1 MPGVTSPLGP
11 VRAPFRALVET
22 VAPMAA
28 DLDPAGW
35 DEVERQ
41 VEATLAERTAFERV
55 QVRLFLRALEWLSP
69 LLEGRRFSRLDAG
82 GRGRVLERLSRHP
95 LRLVRA
101 GAWGVRTLALLGVYG
116 RPAAWPTMGYA
127 PDRRGWE
134 ALR

>member
-1 MPGVTSPLGP
+1 MRAVRPLAP

-22 VAPMAA
+22 VAPLAA
-28 DLDPAGW
+28 DLDAAAW

-41 VEATLAERTAFERV
+41 VDATLGERSGLERA
-55 QVRLFLRALEWLSP
+55 QVRLFLRALEWLAV
-69 LLEGRRFSRLDAG
+69 LLEGRRFTRLDARA
-82 GRGRVLERLSRHP
+82 RGRVLERLARHP

-116 RPAAWPTMGYA
+116 RPAAWPLMGYA